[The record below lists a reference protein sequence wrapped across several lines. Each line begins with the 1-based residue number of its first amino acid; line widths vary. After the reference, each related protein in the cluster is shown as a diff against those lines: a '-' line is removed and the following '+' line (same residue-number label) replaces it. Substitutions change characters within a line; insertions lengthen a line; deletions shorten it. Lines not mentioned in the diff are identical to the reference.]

1 MPSTLREAFAVAD
14 DVWMLPQLHEQLQ
27 ICQAWRNSSRLAFEG
42 SLRIQQFGQQLALLD
57 SILQSSQKLKL
68 LTVHGSPN
76 AKEEAGSLTAN
87 TTWSDLSIPRFP
99 LLHLYLLRDMCFVLL
114 FDHAS

>member
-1 MPSTLREAFAVAD
+1 MPICLSIGILQCRIFWCVPSTLREAFAVAD

-57 SILQSSQKLKL
+57 SILQSSQK
-68 LTVHGSPN
+68 S
-76 AKEEAGSLTAN
+76 
-87 TTWSDLSIPRFP
+87 
-99 LLHLYLLRDMCFVLL
+99 Y
-114 FDHAS
+114 